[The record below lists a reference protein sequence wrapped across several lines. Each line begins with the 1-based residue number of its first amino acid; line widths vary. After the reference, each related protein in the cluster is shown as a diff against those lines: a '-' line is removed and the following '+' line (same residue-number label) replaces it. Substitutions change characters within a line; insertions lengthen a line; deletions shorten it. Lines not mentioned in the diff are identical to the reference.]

1 MKRKFK
7 NGNTSDILAELKEK
21 ERKEKK
27 VAVKVDEKTIILV
40 SRKRKKTAVADF
52 KARIA
57 QIEQNRLYQCRTNA
71 STPIISPL
79 NKSICG

>member
-1 MKRKFK
+1 MKKRFK
-7 NGNTSDILAELKEK
+7 NVTTSEILAELKEK

-71 STPIISPL
+71 STPIIAEEY
-79 NKSICG
+79 

>member
-1 MKRKFK
+1 MKKRSRQ
-7 NGNTSDILAELKEK
+7 GTVSEILAELKEK

-71 STPIISPL
+71 STPIIEEED
-79 NKSICG
+79 

>member
-57 QIEQNRLYQCRTNA
+57 EIERSRLDQCRTSV
-71 STPIISPL
+71 STPIIEED
-79 NKSICG
+79 

>member
-40 SRKRKKTAVADF
+40 SRKRKKTAVSDF

-71 STPIISPL
+71 STPIIEEEY
-79 NKSICG
+79 

>member
-71 STPIISPL
+71 STPIIEEDD
-79 NKSICG
+79 

>member
-1 MKRKFK
+1 MKRKSK
-7 NGNTSDILAELKEK
+7 NGSVSDILSELKEK

-27 VAVKVDEKTIILV
+27 VLVKVDEKTFILV

-57 QIEQNRLYQCRTNA
+57 EIEQSRLYQCRT
-71 STPIISPL
+71 STSSPIIDDDY
-79 NKSICG
+79 

>member
-1 MKRKFK
+1 MRKRSKQ
-7 NGNTSDILAELKEK
+7 GTVSEILAELKEK

-71 STPIISPL
+71 STPIIEEED
-79 NKSICG
+79 

>member
-1 MKRKFK
+1 MKRKSK

-27 VAVKVDEKTIILV
+27 VAVRVDEKTIILV

-57 QIEQNRLYQCRTNA
+57 EIERSRLDQCRTSV
-71 STPIISPL
+71 STPIIEEED
-79 NKSICG
+79 

>member
-52 KARIA
+52 KARMA
-57 QIEQNRLYQCRTNA
+57 EIERSRLDQCRTSV
-71 STPIISPL
+71 STPIIEEED
-79 NKSICG
+79 

>member
-21 ERKEKK
+21 ERKEKT

-40 SRKRKKTAVADF
+40 SRKRK
-52 KARIA
+52 
-57 QIEQNRLYQCRTNA
+57 
-71 STPIISPL
+71 
-79 NKSICG
+79 

>member
-1 MKRKFK
+1 MKRKSK
-7 NGNTSDILAELKEK
+7 NGSISDILAELKEK

-57 QIEQNRLYQCRTNA
+57 EIERSRLDQCRTSV
-71 STPIISPL
+71 STPIIAEEY
-79 NKSICG
+79 

>member
-71 STPIISPL
+71 STPIIEEEY
-79 NKSICG
+79 